1 MGRTRTK
8 ISLSGDL
15 TIPDSKPDI
24 GTLLRVT
31 ATPVIDNTVKFRR
44 NAIFFGHV
52 RIFVEYVAEVPDGT
66 QPIHFVLFTVPY
78 SGLINHRLTQEKLKA
93 YLRTKI
99 LLQEYR
105 TLDPR
110 TIKNEIALKLVL
122 RKFSHKSKYQPVPYS
137 ATYHTAVSK
146 QGDSIFAPYASSKTD
161 DLQYLAA
168 EEQQP
173 DYDMSE
179 YAPQPDGGKDTSHQA
194 YGEST
199 APMGGCPDSASQHT
213 SKLSDLQVSTGTDD
227 FILQSDFHLPIS
239 VQLLTN

>member
-1 MGRTRTK
+1 MGRTQTK

-15 TIPDSKPDI
+15 TIPESKPDI

-52 RIFVEYVAEVPDGT
+52 RIFVEYVADVPDGT

-99 LLQEYR
+99 LLQEYQ

-110 TIKNEIALKLVL
+110 TIKNEIALKLFL
-122 RKFSHKSKYQPVPYS
+122 RKFSHKGKYQPVPYS
-137 ATYHTAVSK
+137 ETYHTAVSK
-146 QGDSIFAPYASSKTD
+146 QSNSIFSPNSGSNND
-161 DLQYLAA
+161 DLQNLAT
-168 EEQQP
+168 EKQQP
-173 DYDMSE
+173 YPDMSE
-179 YAPQPDGGKDTSHQA
+179 DTQPYGGSNGVSQQS

-199 APMGGCPDSASQHT
+199 SQMCGCPNITSQPISKNSDFNDS
-213 SKLSDLQVSTGTDD
+213 SDMDD

-239 VQLLTN
+239 VQLLNN